1 MDRIKLNTFKKIGQ
15 QEISITYESG
25 EYKGENYIGKYLIC
39 TNPVCTCSVIE
50 FEFTRNGQSGEDLAR
65 PQRYQ
70 FGIDVRKRELITEG
84 RNKITLLDLNF
95 ASSFIK
101 DLNDDDWESL
111 EGLFHG
117 YKILITEN
125 TPLEK
130 IDAVFP
136 MKDIEESGSMAGYY
150 EIFPYARQI
159 LIDVDNE
166 KYCVDDQ
173 YCVATSCRCKD
184 IALTFIPLRKNINED
199 ADACPAI
206 FFNYEHRTWSMDGTA
221 KETTALA
228 DALVGELLKQGL
240 HHTFREH
247 HKKLRTLYKEYKKKK
262 LSALRNDSRVELNH
276 APERIIQGKLGRN
289 DPCSC
294 GSGKKY
300 KKCCSGKL

>member
-1 MDRIKLNTFKKIGQ
+1 MDRTKLNTLKKIGHQ
-15 QEISITYESG
+15 DISITYESG

-39 TNPVCTCSVIE
+39 KNPVCTCSVIE
-50 FEFTRNGQSGEDLAR
+50 IELTRSGQSGEDITR

-70 FGIDVRKRELITEG
+70 FGIDVKKRELITEG
-84 RNKITLLDLNF
+84 RNKITPLDLNF

-111 EGLFHG
+111 GGLFHG

-136 MKDIEESGSMAGYY
+136 MKDIEESGAMAGYY

-159 LIDVDNE
+159 FIDVDNE

-206 FFNYEHRTWSMDGTA
+206 FFNYEHRTWSMNNPA

-247 HKKLRTLYKEYKKKK
+247 HKKLRTLYKEYKKKQ

-289 DPCSC
+289 DPCPC